1 MYQYSNFVQDIADW
15 DTICSASY
23 RKEILLTV
31 IIKLWLNICCKSA
44 QHMQK
49 REHYF
54 WPSAASTP
62 CEVSLYGDVSNL
74 PLTATFFQY
83 IQFDVWMSMK
93 GTLLMVISYC
103 VCLILFNNLCLVFK
117 FIHHV
122 MPVWNSSTD
131 NFVVSKKDSSGKVI
145 SFRTF
150 WCTNCRGTVCSCVY
164 TWSIKERN
172 KWKSL
177 ILEHSNLLI

>member
-31 IIKLWLNICCKSA
+31 IIKLIKLWLNICCKSA

-54 WPSAASTP
+54 WPSAASAP

-74 PLTATFFQY
+74 PLTATFFSIY
-83 IQFDVWMSMK
+83 SVWRLNVYE
-93 GTLLMVISYC
+93 GDIVDGNI
-103 VCLILFNNLCLVFK
+103 ILCLSY
-117 FIHHV
+117 FI
-122 MPVWNSSTD
+122 
-131 NFVVSKKDSSGKVI
+131 
-145 SFRTF
+145 
-150 WCTNCRGTVCSCVY
+150 
-164 TWSIKERN
+164 
-172 KWKSL
+172 
-177 ILEHSNLLI
+177 